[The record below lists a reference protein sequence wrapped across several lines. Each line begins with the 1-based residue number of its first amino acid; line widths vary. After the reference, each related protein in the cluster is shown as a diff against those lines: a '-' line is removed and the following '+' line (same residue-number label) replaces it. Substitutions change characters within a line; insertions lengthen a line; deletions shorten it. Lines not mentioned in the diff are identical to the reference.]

1 MRSDTFWVYQMQDR
15 ENIQYQTLVI
25 NVMQLT
31 LINGACMVRLYSYI
45 FLYSQMDPKM
55 YAKKVEEF
63 LSKKSW
69 ADSRTYKCD
78 SVCAPWLTY

>member
-1 MRSDTFWVYQMQDR
+1 
-15 ENIQYQTLVI
+15 
-25 NVMQLT
+25 
-31 LINGACMVRLYSYI
+31 
-45 FLYSQMDPKM
+45 MDPKM

-78 SVCAPWLTY
+78 SVYVHLGLPINHIIIIEYM